1 MMRIQCIGA
10 VKNRI
15 HCAVPIG
22 RITRSESTLPM
33 SAGSG
38 YDYNPVTYS
47 NEGRMFQVEYAGKA
61 VENGGTAI
69 GVKCADG
76 VVLGVEKLLL
86 SPMLVKTSNRRIF
99 TVDSHV
105 GVVRCGVDVV
115 NERVS

>member
-1 MMRIQCIGA
+1 MRRVRPA
-10 VKNRI
+10 
-15 HCAVPIG
+15 
-22 RITRSESTLPM
+22 TLAANLLVPM

-115 NERVS
+115 NERVL